1 MNKKNLI
8 IIFFLFA
15 LVACG
20 SNNAGAIEK
29 DTNYFID
36 GIAFDYVNT
45 FYLEDEKYDLYMP
58 NNISESLF
66 YLYSESGIKSNC
78 ETLTINYSFNN
89 QYIFKNDLTSLQKER
104 LYEIVNYSKETIDN
118 ATNFISTIYKFDEF
132 VTEEAILTNKSKEE
146 ISFVILTTYLP
157 LKFKKDN
164 RMYVISVPLKNQYL
178 LLKNDSIY
186 NPFTLGLI
194 SYENFK
200 KLHNV
205 KERRI

>member
-36 GIAFDYVNT
+36 GIVFDYVNT
-45 FYLEDEKYDLYMP
+45 FYIEDEEYDFYIP
-58 NNISESLF
+58 NSINESLF

-104 LYEIVNYSKETIDN
+104 LYEVLNYSKETIDN

-178 LLKNDSIY
+178 LLKNDLIY
-186 NPFTLGLI
+186 NPFTLELI
-194 SYENFK
+194 SYESFK
-200 KLHNV
+200 TLHNV

>member
-104 LYEIVNYSKETIDN
+104 LYEILNYSKETIDN

-132 VTEEAILTNKSKEE
+132 VTEETTLTNESNEE

-178 LLKNDSIY
+178 LLKNDLIY
-186 NPFTLGLI
+186 NPFTLELI
-194 SYENFK
+194 SYESFK

-205 KERRI
+205 KERKI

>member
-8 IIFFLFA
+8 IIFFLFT

-36 GIAFDYVNT
+36 GIAFNYVNT
-45 FYLEDEKYDLYMP
+45 FYIEDEEYDFYIP
-58 NNISESLF
+58 NSINESLF

-104 LYEIVNYSKETIDN
+104 LYEILNYSKGTIDN

-178 LLKNDSIY
+178 LLKNDLIY
-186 NPFTLGLI
+186 NPFTLELI
-194 SYENFK
+194 SYESFK
-200 KLHNV
+200 TLHNV

>member
-104 LYEIVNYSKETIDN
+104 LCEILNYSKETIDN

-132 VTEEAILTNKSKEE
+132 VTEETTLTNESNEE

-186 NPFTLGLI
+186 NPFTLELI

>member
-45 FYLEDEKYDLYMP
+45 FYIEDEEYDFYIP
-58 NNISESLF
+58 NSINESLF

-89 QYIFKNDLTSLQKER
+89 QYIFKNDLTSLQ
-104 LYEIVNYSKETIDN
+104 
-118 ATNFISTIYKFDEF
+118 
-132 VTEEAILTNKSKEE
+132 
-146 ISFVILTTYLP
+146 
-157 LKFKKDN
+157 
-164 RMYVISVPLKNQYL
+164 
-178 LLKNDSIY
+178 
-186 NPFTLGLI
+186 
-194 SYENFK
+194 
-200 KLHNV
+200 
-205 KERRI
+205 

>member
-1 MNKKNLI
+1 M
-8 IIFFLFA
+8 
-15 LVACG
+15 ACG

-104 LYEIVNYSKETIDN
+104 LYEILNYSKKTIDN

-132 VTEEAILTNKSKEE
+132 VTEETTLTNESKEE

-186 NPFTLGLI
+186 NPFTLELI

>member
-132 VTEEAILTNKSKEE
+132 VTEETTLTNESNEE

-186 NPFTLGLI
+186 NPFTLELI

>member
-8 IIFFLFA
+8 IIFFLFG

-89 QYIFKNDLTSLQKER
+89 QYIFRNDLTSLQKER
-104 LYEIVNYSKETIDN
+104 IYEILNYSKETIDN
-118 ATNFISTIYKFDEF
+118 ATNFISTIYKFDER
-132 VTEEAILTNKSKEE
+132 VTEETTLTNESKEE
-146 ISFVILTTYLP
+146 ISFIILTTYLP

-164 RMYVISVPLKNQYL
+164 MMYVVSVPLKNQYL
-178 LLKNDSIY
+178 PLKNGLIY
-186 NPFTLGLI
+186 NPFTLELTNYD
-194 SYENFK
+194 SFK
-200 KLHNV
+200 NLHNV

>member
-45 FYLEDEKYDLYMP
+45 FYLEDEEYDFYIP
-58 NNISESLF
+58 NSINESLF

-104 LYEIVNYSKETIDN
+104 LYEILNYSKETIDN

-186 NPFTLGLI
+186 NPFTLELI
-194 SYENFK
+194 SYESFK

>member
-8 IIFFLFA
+8 IIFFLFG

-45 FYLEDEKYDLYMP
+45 FYLEGEKYDLYMP

-104 LYEIVNYSKETIDN
+104 LYEILNYSKETIDN

-132 VTEEAILTNKSKEE
+132 VTEETTLTNESKEE

-186 NPFTLGLI
+186 NPFTLELI

>member
-45 FYLEDEKYDLYMP
+45 FYIEDEEYDFYIP
-58 NNISESLF
+58 NSINESLF

-104 LYEIVNYSKETIDN
+104 LYEILNYSKETIDN

-178 LLKNDSIY
+178 LLKNDLIY
-186 NPFTLGLI
+186 NPFTLELI
-194 SYENFK
+194 SYESFK
-200 KLHNV
+200 TLHNV

>member
-45 FYLEDEKYDLYMP
+45 FYIEDEEYDFYIP
-58 NNISESLF
+58 NSINESLF

-78 ETLTINYSFNN
+78 ETLTVNYSFNN

-104 LYEIVNYSKETIDN
+104 LYEILNYSKETIDN

-178 LLKNDSIY
+178 LLKNDLIY
-186 NPFTLGLI
+186 NPFTLELI
-194 SYENFK
+194 SYESFK
-200 KLHNV
+200 TLHNV